1 MSNVEARAARTLPPP
16 GGGPFG
22 LRGGARR
29 RAPAAK
35 ENRRRRLFAAGLLAG
50 DVVSGTM
57 AIVAAAVIVAVAWP
71 AAWIGL
77 VGQVKAQMGVLLL
90 LLIGINCSLGLYRSN
105 IKGPIERFRV
115 RATATLLFVF
125 AGMLMWVR
133 EGPSVE
139 LATVPLVGAIALV
152 LGLWIEHLIG
162 ARLARSDVYHAPT
175 AILGTGANSRALARL
190 LVSHPACGLRPI
202 GFIDD
207 GACSDDDVDELVPRH
222 GADGSSAALPV
233 LGTLDGWRAD
243 GGVEVV
249 IVPDCQDLP
258 RDPAALYR
266 SGARQ
271 VLVVN
276 RQLGEFPTFG
286 LQVRNAVCFVALE
299 LSGQPR
305 DPSQGLKRAI
315 DLALALAL
323 LLLAA
328 PIIGLL
334 ALTIKLADPGP
345 AFYGQWRVGRYGR
358 PIRILKL
365 RTMYG
370 DAEERL
376 ERVLASDPGLRT
388 AWERYFKLPQDPRIL
403 PRVGNLLRRTSL
415 DELPQLWN
423 VIRGDMSLVGP
434 RPFPAYHLDAFDPE
448 FRALRATVPPGL
460 TGLWQISSRSN
471 GDLDVQRAQDCF
483 YIQNRSLWLDLYIL
497 IATLPAV
504 IGAQGAK

>member
-1 MSNVEARAARTLPPP
+1 M
-16 GGGPFG
+16 
-22 LRGGARR
+22 
-29 RAPAAK
+29 
-35 ENRRRRLFAAGLLAG
+35 
-50 DVVSGTM
+50 SGTM
-57 AIVAAAVIVAVAWP
+57 AIVAVAVIVAVAWP
-71 AAWIGL
+71 AGQIGL
-77 VGQVKAQMGVLLL
+77 VGRVQMHLCVLLL

-105 IKGPIERFRV
+105 IRSPMERFRL
-115 RATATLLFVF
+115 RATATLLFIF

-139 LATVPLVGAIALV
+139 LAIVPLVGALALV
-152 LGLWIEHLIG
+152 LGLWTEHLIG
-162 ARLARSDVYHAPT
+162 ARLARSDVYSAPT
-175 AILGTGANSRALARL
+175 AILGAGASSRALARL
-190 LVSHPACGLRPI
+190 LLSHPDCGLRPI

-207 GACSDDDVDELVPRH
+207 GACPDDDVDEFVPRH
-222 GADGSSAALPV
+222 GTDGASAALPV

-243 GGVEVV
+243 GGAEVV
-249 IVPDCQDLP
+249 IVPDCEVLP

-266 SGARQ
+266 LGARQ
-271 VLVVN
+271 VLVIN
-276 RQLGEFPTFG
+276 RLGEFPSFG
-286 LQVRNAVCFVALE
+286 LQVRNAARFVALE

-305 DPSQGLKRAI
+305 EPSEGLKRAI

-345 AFYGQWRVGRYGR
+345 AFYGQWRIGRYGT
-358 PIRILKL
+358 PIRVLKL
-365 RTMYG
+365 RTMYR
-370 DAEERL
+370 DAEQRL
-376 ERVLASDPGLRT
+376 ERVLASDPGLRNH
-388 AWERYFKLPQDPRIL
+388 WQRYFKLPQDPRIL
-403 PRVGNLLRRTSL
+403 PHVGNLLRRTSL

-448 FRALRATVPPGL
+448 FQALRATVPPGL

-483 YIQNRSLWLDLYIL
+483 YIKNRSLWLDLYIL

>member
-1 MSNVEARAARTLPPP
+1 
-16 GGGPFG
+16 
-22 LRGGARR
+22 
-29 RAPAAK
+29 
-35 ENRRRRLFAAGLLAG
+35 
-50 DVVSGTM
+50 
-57 AIVAAAVIVAVAWP
+57 VAWP
-71 AAWIGL
+71 AGRIGL
-77 VGQVKAQMGVLLL
+77 VGRMPMQTCVLLL

-105 IKGPIERFRV
+105 IKSQMERFRL
-115 RATATLLFVF
+115 RATATLLFAF

-139 LATVPLVGAIALV
+139 LAIVPLVGAIALV
-152 LGLWIEHLIG
+152 LGLWIEHLVG
-162 ARLARSDVYHAPT
+162 ARLARFDIYRAPT
-175 AILGTGANSRALARL
+175 AILGAGASSRALARL
-190 LVSHPACGLRPI
+190 LQSHPACGLRPI

-207 GACSDDDVDELVPRH
+207 GTCSDDDVDEFVLRH
-222 GADGSSAALPV
+222 GADDTSTALPV

-243 GGVEVV
+243 GGAEVV
-249 IVPDCQDLP
+249 IVPDCEALP

-266 SGARQ
+266 LGAQQ

-276 RQLGEFPTFG
+276 RLGEFPSFG

-305 DPSQGLKRAI
+305 HPSEGLKRAI
-315 DLALALAL
+315 DLAVALVL

-334 ALTIKLADPGP
+334 ALTIKLTDPGP
-345 AFYGQWRVGRYGR
+345 AFYGQWRIGRYGT
-358 PIRILKL
+358 PIRVLKL
-365 RTMYG
+365 RTMYK
-370 DAEERL
+370 DAEQQL
-376 ERVLASDPGLRT
+376 ERVLASDPALRKY
-388 AWERYFKLPQDPRIL
+388 WQRYFKLSQDPRLL
-403 PRVGNLLRRTSL
+403 PWVGNLLRRTSL

-448 FRALRATVPPGL
+448 FQALRATVRPGL